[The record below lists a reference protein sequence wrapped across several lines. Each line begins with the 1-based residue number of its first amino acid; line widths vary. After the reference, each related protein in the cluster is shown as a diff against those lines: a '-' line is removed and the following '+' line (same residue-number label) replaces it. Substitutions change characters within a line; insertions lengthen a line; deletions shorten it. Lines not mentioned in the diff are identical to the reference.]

1 MDENVLKVFKCI
13 WWEKVMAI
21 WYILLAITR
30 TKYLTENVLH
40 VLETKTGFSLFV
52 KKNTKMCLIEKK
64 YETKEIESNMVKFK
78 KCWLFSQ
85 YDRSRLNSNI
95 PNLKCKHFF

>member
-13 WWEKVMAI
+13 WWEKVIAI

-52 KKNTKMCLIEKK
+52 KKKYKNVSNREEIWEKRNWIE
-64 YETKEIESNMVKFK
+64 YGEI
-78 KCWLFSQ
+78 
-85 YDRSRLNSNI
+85 
-95 PNLKCKHFF
+95 

>member
-52 KKNTKMCLIEKK
+52 KKKYKNVSNREEIWEEKK
-64 YETKEIESNMVKFK
+64 LNRIWWNLRNVGYFHNMT
-78 KCWLFSQ
+78 
-85 YDRSRLNSNI
+85 D
-95 PNLKCKHFF
+95 PD